1 MWLRKDLKLR
11 AKEAVS
17 RNYWKT
23 VLVSALFS
31 LIFSGGS
38 FFTFKLG
45 DADEIID
52 DIFYAFPFGLFF
64 MFIAG
69 LLLIAAVILFII
81 FIVNP
86 LQVGI
91 SKFRINAINNLGN
104 ISDVGTGYDVSYK
117 RNAETI
123 FMMNLFIF
131 LYRERPHITALAMEQ
146 KELSMIVMSEAS
158 FATVVP
164 SPIDSPT
171 CAALR
176 AGASFV
182 PSPVTATTSPFS
194 RSNKIAVT

>member
-81 FIVNP
+81 FILLNLPYIKIIHDKTSVLP
-86 LQVGI
+86 LWHPI
-91 SKFRINAINNLGN
+91 
-104 ISDVGTGYDVSYK
+104 SYK
-117 RNAETI
+117 I
-123 FMMNLFIF
+123 LFI
-131 LYRERPHITALAMEQ
+131 Q
-146 KELSMIVMSEAS
+146 
-158 FATVVP
+158 
-164 SPIDSPT
+164 
-171 CAALR
+171 
-176 AGASFV
+176 
-182 PSPVTATTSPFS
+182 
-194 RSNKIAVT
+194 

>member
-117 RNAETI
+117 RKPFEFCSEKRARIANE
-123 FMMNLFIF
+123 M
-131 LYRERPHITALAMEQ
+131 
-146 KELSMIVMSEAS
+146 KEA
-158 FATVVP
+158 FN
-164 SPIDSPT
+164 
-171 CAALR
+171 
-176 AGASFV
+176 
-182 PSPVTATTSPFS
+182 FS
-194 RSNKIAVT
+194 HGGIKKKHKKKK